1 MHHEKILFHGFN
13 LDEII
18 FNSELDVKAKI
29 NLQSTLFVFNC
40 LNYKKLGCKSILVD
54 KYRGIIRTNKE
65 TKKLMNQFIKD
76 QAVSFL
82 GTRIMSQNK
91 GGLPYVYG
99 KNIIIPLSGATQHS
113 TDWLFLNDSVG
124 VSFTENKRN
133 MTVLFREFLGEP
145 LKMEFMVDKHVVRRQ
160 LGIASDIIRK
170 QCCIVDEI
178 NVEFENIKQTSV
190 YNICEQY
197 TDSNVESTT
206 LKSELD
212 WGICYIIETVL
223 KGIMGKDV
231 SKELVEDSLKEIRKK
246 SRGII

>member
-18 FNSELDVKAKI
+18 FNSELDMKATI

-65 TKKLMNQFIKD
+65 TKKLINQFITD

-82 GTRIMSQNK
+82 GTRVMSQNK

-99 KNIIIPLSGATQHS
+99 KNVIIPLSGATQHS

-133 MTVLFREFLGEP
+133 MTILFREFLGDP
-145 LKMEFMVDKHVVRRQ
+145 LRMDFMVDKNVVRRQ
-160 LGIASDIIRK
+160 LKIAGNIIMK
-170 QCCIVDEI
+170 QCSIVDEI
-178 NVEFENIKQTSV
+178 NIEFQNIKQTSV
-190 YNICEQY
+190 YNICGQY
-197 TDSNVESTT
+197 MDRSVESTS

-212 WGICYIIETVL
+212 WGISYIIGATL
-223 KGIMGKDV
+223 KGIMGEDV
-231 SKELVEDSLKEIRKK
+231 SEELIEDSLKEIRKK

>member
-18 FNSELDVKAKI
+18 FNSELDMKATI
-29 NLQSTLFVFNC
+29 NLQSTLFLFNC

-65 TKKLMNQFIKD
+65 TKKLINQFITD

-82 GTRIMSQNK
+82 GTRVMSQNK

-99 KNIIIPLSGATQHS
+99 KNVIIPLSGATQHS
-113 TDWLFLNDSVG
+113 TDWLLLNNSVG
-124 VSFTENKRN
+124 ISFTENKRN
-133 MTVLFREFLGEP
+133 MTILFREFLGDP
-145 LKMEFMVDKHVVRRQ
+145 LRMDFMVDKNVVRRQ
-160 LGIASDIIRK
+160 LKIAGNIIMK
-170 QCCIVDEI
+170 QCSIVDEI
-178 NVEFENIKQTSV
+178 NIEFQNIKQTSV
-190 YNICEQY
+190 YNICGQY
-197 TDSNVESTT
+197 TDPSVESTS

-212 WGICYIIETVL
+212 WGIYYIIENVL
-223 KGIMGKDV
+223 KGIMGKEV